1 MAEGSFFFILI
12 TKYGIVYSTLI
23 NLCKVGGQ
31 NWYWLE
37 CDKFVLGVWVAQ
49 LVKRPT
55 LDFGSGY
62 NLTVCELE
70 PRIGLC
76 ADSTEPAWNSLSPS
90 FSAPSLC
97 ACMCTLSL
105 SLSHK

>member
-1 MAEGSFFFILI
+1 MAEGSFSFILI

-37 CDKFVLGVWVAQ
+37 CDKFVLCVWVAQ
-49 LVKRPT
+49 LVKRST

-70 PRIGLC
+70 PRIALC
-76 ADSTEPAWNSLSPS
+76 ADSTEPAWNSLSLC
-90 FSAPSLC
+90 FSPTC
-97 ACMCTLSL
+97 ACSL
-105 SLSHK
+105 SLSICLSK